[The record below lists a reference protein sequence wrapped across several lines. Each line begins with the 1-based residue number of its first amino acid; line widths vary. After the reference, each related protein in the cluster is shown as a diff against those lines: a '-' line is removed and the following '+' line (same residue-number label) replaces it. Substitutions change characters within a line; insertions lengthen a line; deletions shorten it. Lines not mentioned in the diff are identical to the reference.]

1 MLKKYFFI
9 EVYEVIIGFV
19 GDMGS
24 GKTLSMVKLAYSLY
38 LKGYTIFS
46 NIRLNFPFQYFT
58 LNEILEYAENDT
70 NFINTVFLVDE
81 AHIFM
86 DSRASMSKRNLI
98 QSYFILQTRKK
109 NVWLF
114 FTTQYYHQIDKR
126 LRASSNAIVECSS
139 KVLDDGR
146 MFVLNT
152 YNIMKNQ
159 KVVTKNFSFLAN
171 PCFSLYDTN
180 EVVKPIM

>member
-1 MLKKYFFI
+1 M
-9 EVYEVIIGFV
+9 IIGYV

-24 GKTLSMVKLAYSLY
+24 GKTLSMVKMAYSLHN
-38 LKGYTIFS
+38 KGYTIFS
-46 NIRLNFPFQYFT
+46 NISLNFPFQYFT
-58 LNEILEYAENDT
+58 LDDILSYAENDT
-70 NFINTVFLVDE
+70 NFVNTVFLVDE

-86 DSRASMSKRNLI
+86 DSRASMTKRNLI
-98 QSYFILQTRKK
+98 LSYFILQTRKK

-146 MFVLNT
+146 MFVLNKF
-152 YNIMKNQ
+152 NIVKNQ
-159 KVVTKNFSFLAN
+159 KIVEKSFVFYGNIYFELFN
-171 PCFSLYDTN
+171 TN
-180 EVVKPIM
+180 EVVRPI

>member
-1 MLKKYFFI
+1 M
-9 EVYEVIIGFV
+9 IIGYV

-24 GKTLSMVKLAYSLY
+24 GKTLSMVKMAYSLY
-38 LKGYTIFS
+38 SKGYTIFS
-46 NIRLNFPFQYFT
+46 NFRLNFPFQYFS
-58 LNEILEYAENDT
+58 LDEILGYAENDT

-86 DSRASMSKRNLI
+86 DSRASMTKRNLI
-98 QSYFILQTRKK
+98 LSYFILQTRKK

-139 KVLDDGR
+139 KVLDNGS
-146 MFVLNT
+146 MYVLNVF
-152 YNIMKNQ
+152 NIMKSN
-159 KVVTKNFSFLAN
+159 KIVTKNFAFYGNKYFDLFN
-171 PCFSLYDTN
+171 TN
-180 EVVKPIM
+180 EIIRPI

>member
-1 MLKKYFFI
+1 M
-9 EVYEVIIGFV
+9 IIGYV

-24 GKTLSMVKLAYSLY
+24 GKTLSMVKMAYMLH
-38 LKGYTIFS
+38 LKGYTIYS
-46 NIRLNFPFQYFT
+46 NIKMKFPFQYFN
-58 LNEILEYAENDT
+58 LDDILSYAENDT
-70 NFINTVFLVDE
+70 NFVNTVFLVDE

-86 DSRASMSKRNLI
+86 DSRASMTKRNLI
-98 QSYFILQTRKK
+98 LSYFILQTRKK

-146 MFVLNT
+146 MYALNKF
-152 YNIMKNQ
+152 NIVKNQ
-159 KVVTKNFSFLAN
+159 KIIEKSFVFHAN
-171 PCFSLYDTN
+171 KYFTLYDTN
-180 EVVKPIM
+180 EVVRPI

>member
-1 MLKKYFFI
+1 M
-9 EVYEVIIGFV
+9 IIGYV

-24 GKTLSMVKLAYSLY
+24 GKTLSMIKMAYMLH
-38 LKGYTIFS
+38 LKGYSIYS
-46 NIRLNFPFQYFT
+46 NIKLNFPFQYFS
-58 LNEILEYAENDT
+58 LDEILSYAENDT
-70 NFINTVFLVDE
+70 NFVNTVFLVDE

-86 DSRASMSKRNLI
+86 DSRSSMTKRNMIL
-98 QSYFILQTRKK
+98 SYFILQTRKK

-146 MFVLNT
+146 MYALNKF
-152 YNIMKNQ
+152 NIVKNQ
-159 KVVTKNFSFLAN
+159 KIIEKSFVFHAN
-171 PCFSLYDTN
+171 KYFNLYDTN
-180 EVVKPIM
+180 EVVRPI

>member
-1 MLKKYFFI
+1 MIL
-9 EVYEVIIGFV
+9 GFV

-24 GKTLSMVKLAYSLY
+24 GKTLSMVRFAYSLY
-38 LKGYTIFS
+38 TKGYQVYS
-46 NIRLNFPFQYFT
+46 NMKLNFPFQYFS
-58 LNEILEYAENDT
+58 LQDILSYAENEQ

-86 DSRASMSKRNLI
+86 DSRGSMTKRNLI
-98 QSYFILQTRKK
+98 LSYFVLQTRKR

-139 KVLDDGR
+139 KVLDDSR
-146 MFVLNT
+146 MFILNT
-152 YNIMKNQ
+152 FNIMKSH
-159 KVVTKNFSFLAN
+159 KVVTKSFAFLGN
-171 PCFSLYDTN
+171 KYFGLYDTN
-180 EVVKPIM
+180 EVVKPVF